1 VSETSDLIRS
11 NFEPGRWL
19 LVSGVML
26 SVVLMLQLYA
36 INETVDVS
44 SIDSMLGENFMGL
57 LLIASYLLTTVAMIM
72 VVLEYFSVKKKVD
85 GLLALTEVLNLIE
98 DLQYP
103 AKPREIDAEASTV
116 RPKSFNLDE
125 EEDLFEPEIYKEAKT
140 LDTLEQA
147 FAALDDEEG
156 VSDKLPEAAPS
167 GNDGYKAIEVKMME
181 DDTEKQTDHSEEFEE
196 ASEPEPLPEVKII
209 EGLAN
214 QEDEAE
220 IEDEVEGMLQQ
231 SEVISTLTELERVVD
246 ELKTKKPKVAAT

>member
-1 VSETSDLIRS
+1 MIETSDLIRS
-11 NFEPGRWL
+11 NFKPGKWL

-57 LLIASYLLTTVAMIM
+57 LLIASYLLTTVAMIT
-72 VVLEYFSVKKKVD
+72 VLLEYFSVKKKVD

-103 AKPREIDAEASTV
+103 AKPRKIDAEEVSMA
-116 RPKSFNLDE
+116 RPQSFNLDGE
-125 EEDLFEPEIYKEAKT
+125 QDLFEPEILKEVKT

-156 VSDKLPEAAPS
+156 VSDELPVAAPS
-167 GNDGYKAIEVKMME
+167 GDDGYRPIEAKMV
-181 DDTEKQTDHSEEFEE
+181 EEE
-196 ASEPEPLPEVKII
+196 EPLPEVNVF

-214 QEDEAE
+214 HEDE
-220 IEDEVEGMLQQ
+220 EDEVEGMLQQ
-231 SEVISTLTELERVVD
+231 SEVISTLTELERVVE
-246 ELKTKKPKVAAT
+246 ELRTKKPSIAAT

>member
-1 VSETSDLIRS
+1 MIRS
-11 NFEPGRWL
+11 NFKPGRWL

-44 SIDSMLGENFMGL
+44 SIDSMLGENFIGL
-57 LLIASYLLTTVAMIM
+57 LLIASYMLTTVAMIM

-103 AKPREIDAEASTV
+103 AKPRKIDAKEVSMA
-116 RPKSFNLDE
+116 RPQSFNLDGE
-125 EEDLFEPEIYKEAKT
+125 QNLFEPEISKTVKT

-156 VSDKLPEAAPS
+156 VSDKLPEAVPS
-167 GNDGYKAIEVKMME
+167 GDDSYRTIEVKMTEEETEEEM
-181 DDTEKQTDHSEEFEE
+181 DDLDESEE
-196 ASEPEPLPEVKII
+196 ASEPEPLPEINGI
-209 EGLAN
+209 ERLAK
-214 QEDEAE
+214 QGVE
-220 IEDEVEGMLQQ
+220 EDEVEGMLQQ
-231 SEVISTLTELERVVD
+231 SEVISTLTELERVVE
-246 ELKTKKPKVAAT
+246 ELRTKKPKIAAT

>member
-1 VSETSDLIRS
+1 MIETSDLIRS
-11 NFEPGRWL
+11 NFKPGKWL

-57 LLIASYLLTTVAMIM
+57 LLIASYLLTTVAMIT
-72 VVLEYFSVKKKVD
+72 VLLEYFSVKKKVD

-103 AKPREIDAEASTV
+103 AKPRKIDAEEVSMA
-116 RPKSFNLDE
+116 RPQSFNLDGE
-125 EEDLFEPEIYKEAKT
+125 QDLFEPEILKEVKT

-156 VSDKLPEAAPS
+156 VSDELPVAAPS
-167 GNDGYKAIEVKMME
+167 GDDGYRPIEAKMVE
-181 DDTEKQTDHSEEFEE
+181 EVDHAFESEE
-196 ASEPEPLPEVKII
+196 ASEPEPLPEVNVF

-214 QEDEAE
+214 HEDE
-220 IEDEVEGMLQQ
+220 EDEVEGMLQQ
-231 SEVISTLTELERVVD
+231 SEVISTLTELERVVE
-246 ELKTKKPKVAAT
+246 ELRTKKPSIAAK